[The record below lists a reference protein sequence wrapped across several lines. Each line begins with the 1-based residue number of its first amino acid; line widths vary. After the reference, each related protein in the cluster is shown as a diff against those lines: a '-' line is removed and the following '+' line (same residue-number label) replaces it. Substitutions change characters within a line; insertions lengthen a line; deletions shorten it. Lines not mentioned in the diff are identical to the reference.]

1 MYLVHAVR
9 LGEAAGPSVE
19 GGGRG
24 VQREVQREGLAR
36 PEADAG
42 EVRGQW
48 REEDAEAGEHDE
60 NGREVRR
67 KRRREAIDEHPG
79 TEPSRV
85 EPGRS
90 EREGGAADVEPRRL
104 ADAAAEPR
112 GARFRHC
119 PGVRWKRS
127 RGQRETG
134 GGARGA
140 HEQERALGGDRIVPQ
155 RHDCGNDE
163 SQPETGRPADSLI
176 LVQSGDDRRPPVL
189 GLAGDREQGEHW
201 DGGREPEPKRRVGGD
216 DEGNALQGRDDERRG
231 GRDDERR
238 ENERSTLPRPVRQ
251 IAEDEGAG
259 NADERRRREEHTEHE
274 RPTAQFDDV
283 QGNDERRAAER
294 HGGEPPRE
302 QPASAHG
309 VVT

>member
-1 MYLVHAVR
+1 MSTRGRSPRGSNRAGVN
-9 LGEAAGPSVE
+9 GKAAP
-19 GGGRG
+19 RTLN
-24 VQREVQREGLAR
+24 R
-36 PEADAG
+36 DAS
-42 EVRGQW
+42 RT
-48 REEDAEAGEHDE
+48 
-60 NGREVRR
+60 
-67 KRRREAIDEHPG
+67 RRR
-79 TEPSRV
+79 SRV
-85 EPGRS
+85 
-90 EREGGAADVEPRRL
+90 
-104 ADAAAEPR
+104 

-127 RGQRETG
+127 RGQRETGG

-201 DGGREPEPKRRVGGD
+201 DGGREPEAKRRVGGD